1 MSFPSRREIELPLLL
16 EIEAMGGEGRPQ
28 DLYPKIT
35 AHFPQITNTDLGK
48 KTLGGG
54 NLWEN
59 RIAWVR
65 YQLAENGEIDKSVR
79 GVWRITEKG
88 RERLRKEGVLKAE
101 EVAPPPVSPEVK
113 LHQQVQT
120 QLEEIGKM
128 LGKYAKKEH
137 HEVPY
142 TYDVIWKEL
151 EWLPRITH
159 AFEVQDKGNLIEAL
173 AKLKHAHD
181 GWGSHLFLV
190 VTGEKDRKKL
200 DQILEPHFAGTFHE
214 IATVTTVFSPEEVG
228 EFYEFLNRFKKVI
241 ERFLAK

>member
-1 MSFPSRREIELPLLL
+1 MPFPSRREIELALLL
-16 EIEAMGGEGRPQ
+16 EIEAMGGEGYPQ
-28 DLYPKIT
+28 DIYPRVT
-35 AHFPQITNTDLGK
+35 SRFSQITKTELGRK
-48 KTLGGG
+48 KLDGTS
-54 NLWEN
+54 LWEN
-59 RIAWVR
+59 RIAWVK
-65 YQLAENGEIDKSVR
+65 YQLAENDEIDKSVR
-79 GVWRITEKG
+79 GVWRITGKG
-88 RERLRKEGVLKAE
+88 KERLIKEGLLKAE

-128 LGKYAKKEH
+128 LGKYAKREH

-181 GWGSHLFLV
+181 SWGSHLFLV